1 MFVKNHY
8 STKVILARLLRNHI
22 KPYLNQILLAVFFM
36 IIVAICSAATVRLVK
51 PSIDQILIARDGKM
65 LMILPLIILL
75 VHTIKGVAEY
85 YQNYLIKLAGQRILT
100 DLQTKMYE
108 HLLSLDIKFIQSQ
121 SSGRLISRFTNDI
134 ALMRGAVSHLLV
146 GSAKHFLSVL
156 FLIILMFNLEPTLS
170 SFVFIAFP
178 LAIYPVQRLGKR
190 MRRISDQVQDELGSY
205 TAKLDETFQSIRV
218 VKSFQGE
225 KIEII
230 RAKYI
235 IGNILN
241 LYKNVAKFDA
251 LTSPI
256 MEILS
261 GLAIAG
267 IIWYGGT
274 MVIDGETTPG
284 ALFAFITAFFSA
296 YRPFKSLVS
305 LNVNLQ
311 EGISAANRVFQ
322 ILDMKPTIVDK
333 PDAKDIDFINSE
345 IIFNNVGLEFE
356 QKLALDQV
364 NLKLEKG
371 KITALVGRSGG
382 GKTSI
387 ANLLVRFYNVD
398 RGSILID
405 GHDINDIKISTLRRQ
420 IALITQET
428 ILFDTSIADNISYGN
443 DHAKIDQIIE
453 AAKLANA
460 DEFISIL
467 PQGYDAIIGNQG
479 FTLSGGQRQRLSIAR
494 TFLKNA
500 PILIL
505 DEATSAL
512 DQNSEQFI
520 MNSLKKLRSGRTILI
535 ITHRLSSITFADNIV
550 VMKAGTIVEQGT
562 HDQLLKNK
570 NEYYKLY
577 HKELKDDVLQ

>member
-1 MFVKNHY
+1 LFVKNHY